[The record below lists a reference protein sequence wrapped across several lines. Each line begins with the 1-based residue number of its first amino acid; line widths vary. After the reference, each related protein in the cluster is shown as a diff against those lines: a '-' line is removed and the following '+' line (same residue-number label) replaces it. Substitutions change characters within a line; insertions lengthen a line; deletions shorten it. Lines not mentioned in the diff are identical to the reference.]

1 MKRDSDKTRTM
12 ERNGNIIGTS
22 ESELKLQRNLAIKA
36 CKDFMD
42 YGVAGYTQELIDK
55 ISSAT
60 TEREIREL
68 LRKARA
74 AS

>member
-1 MKRDSDKTRTM
+1 MKRDSNKTRTM

-22 ESELKLQRNLAIKA
+22 ENELKQQRKLAITA

>member
-1 MKRDSDKTRTM
+1 MKRDSDRTRVM
-12 ERNGNIIGTS
+12 EHNGNIVGTS
-22 ESELKLQRNLAIKA
+22 ESELKHQKKLAITA

-42 YGVAGYTQELIDK
+42 YGVAGYTQELIDSIK
-55 ISSAT
+55 VAE